1 MSNLDALYQE
11 VLLDHYRR
19 PRNKGALAGATGEAE
34 GRNPLCGDEVNVAV
48 RVDGDRIA
56 EVKFTGKGCA
66 ISQASASVMT
76 GLVNGKTP
84 GEVDA
89 LFTRFH
95 DLVTGKAPLAEGDK
109 SFGQLAAFSGVSK
122 YPTRVKCATMSW
134 HTLRKALGIETAGAA
149 ASDEPASPEA
159 AS

>member
-1 MSNLDALYQE
+1 MTNLDALYQE

-19 PRNKGALAGATGEAE
+19 PRNKGELAGATGSAD

-48 RVDGDRIA
+48 RIEGDRVA

-76 GLVNGKTP
+76 GLVAGRSP
-84 GEVDA
+84 AEIDV
-89 LFTRFH
+89 LFARFH
-95 DLVTGKAPLAEGDK
+95 DLVTGKVASVEGDK
-109 SFGQLAAFSGVSK
+109 SLGQMAAFAGVSR

-134 HTLRKALGIETAGAA
+134 HTLQKALGTEG
-149 ASDEPASPEA
+149 PE
-159 AS
+159 

>member
-19 PRNKGALAGATGEAE
+19 PRNKGALAGATGEAA

-48 RVDGDRIA
+48 RLEGDRIA

-76 GLVNGKTP
+76 GLVSGKSP
-84 GEVDA
+84 SEVDA
-89 LFTRFH
+89 LFTRFR
-95 DLVTGKAPLAEGDK
+95 DLVTGKAPLAEGDE
-109 SFGQLAAFSGVSK
+109 SFRQLAAFSGVSK

-134 HTLRKALGIETAGAA
+134 HTLRKALGTEVSGAA
-149 ASDEPASPEA
+149 SGDEPESPEA
-159 AS
+159 VS